1 MDHALRA
8 AQFGYR
14 LSRKISVRAI
24 GESTTRDVE
33 HYLTT
38 QVSNAR
44 FVSSHFA
51 TLLERFSFD
60 DPNVDLNE
68 PVRSARG
75 RYWYALHLVLVM
87 TGRFAVHDEAT
98 FRTIRDAVPGIAC
111 KHRHQ
116 IKRMSLMPDHLHMAL
131 VGHFE
136 QTPEEIALAYQNNI
150 AFALGQK
157 PIWQP

>member
-1 MDHALRA
+1 M
-8 AQFGYR
+8 G
-14 LSRKISVRAI
+14 
-24 GESTTRDVE
+24 T
-33 HYLTT
+33 
-38 QVSNAR
+38 N
-44 FVSSHFA
+44 
-51 TLLERFSFD
+51 
-60 DPNVDLNE
+60 
-68 PVRSARG
+68 
-75 RYWYALHLVLVM
+75 LVLVM

-98 FRTIRDAVPGIAC
+98 LRTIRDAVPGIAC

-157 PIWQP
+157 PIWQERVTTSEPLGSTQWPRFANVFASALADRLIHHFTRPRRLALARVFG

>member
-1 MDHALRA
+1 M
-8 AQFGYR
+8 G
-14 LSRKISVRAI
+14 
-24 GESTTRDVE
+24 T
-33 HYLTT
+33 
-38 QVSNAR
+38 N
-44 FVSSHFA
+44 
-51 TLLERFSFD
+51 
-60 DPNVDLNE
+60 
-68 PVRSARG
+68 
-75 RYWYALHLVLVM
+75 LVLVM

-116 IKRMSLMPDHLHMAL
+116 IKRMSLMPDHLHMAR

-157 PIWQP
+157 PIWQESYYIGTIGQYAMAAIRQCIRERPS